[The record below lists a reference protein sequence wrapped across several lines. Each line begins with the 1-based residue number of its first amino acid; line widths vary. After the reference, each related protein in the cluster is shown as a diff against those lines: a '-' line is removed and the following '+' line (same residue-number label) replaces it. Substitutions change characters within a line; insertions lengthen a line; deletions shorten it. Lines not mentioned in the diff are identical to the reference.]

1 MPYQPQP
8 SIKAGLR
15 KKLTTQL
22 DSISLQ
28 NREKASSMATQ
39 VFMGHELWNQTSA
52 LFSYW
57 PMDHELSPLPLYQL
71 GLMEQKQI
79 GLVRIEDS
87 VNRKL
92 GFYWWNGNDD
102 SLIQHPYG
110 IKEPDPIQC
119 PQITPAEIETI
130 KGFVICLVPGLA
142 FDTQGNRLGRGAGY
156 YDRWISSVRQN
167 MLDNKRRI
175 LFLGF
180 CFDEQII
187 ESVPTDSW
195 DQPMDGLL
203 TTSKLMMIAKKQSIQ
218 GL

>member
-1 MPYQPQP
+1 MSKDLPDQPQTAL
-8 SIKAGLR
+8 KVGLR
-15 KKLTTQL
+15 KKLSTQL

-28 NREKASSMATQ
+28 NRELASSMVTQ
-39 VFMGHELWNQTSA
+39 VLIGHELWYQTSV
-52 LFSYW
+52 LLSYW
-57 PMDHELSPLPLYQL
+57 PMDHELSPLPLYEM
-71 GLMEQKQI
+71 GLKEQKQI

-119 PQITPAEIETI
+119 PKITPTEIETI

-167 MLDNKRRI
+167 MLDNERRV

-180 CFDEQII
+180 CYDQQII

-203 TTSKLMMIAKKQSIQ
+203 TASRLVMIPK
-218 GL
+218 